1 VLTAVEGSKKATMLK
16 PKNLRIYVNGEER
29 KNIQVD
35 GNPVDSEKVMNEVLN
50 SIISELKS

>member
-1 VLTAVEGSKKATMLK
+1 MLK
-16 PKNLRIYVNGEER
+16 PENLRIYVNGEEC

-50 SIISELKS
+50 SIVSELKS